1 MPNPLT
7 WLALPAAALVQFAL
21 KFAVNISKVRCC
33 ALPRVHCSACA
44 LLCPCLRRVV

>member
-7 WLALPAAALVQFAL
+7 WLALPAAALVQFAVKGL
-21 KFAVNISKVRCC
+21 GIVSKVRCC